1 MAEIPREVLRWLL
14 TLDINLEHRNLKWCV
29 SNGILVAEILHN
41 YQPKTVNLGKFID
54 GQSIKVKLHNW
65 NMIQEIL
72 QRLCVYLPPDII
84 ECAAHNKRNAGI
96 ILLTTLHEIFSKK
109 KVKEGL
115 ANFDPTDLEYQ
126 FSLPIY
132 ARSCLAKFIKDNL
145 TSSEMETTP
154 DLFTNQKKVQ
164 LLALA
169 YKNMKIT
176 ERMEEPWRFKVSRSL
191 ASQCQR
197 SDSSKSNKKSHAEGA
212 GTMMCSEPIDET
224 LLNDD
229 VITIQPKQQ
238 TL

>member
-65 NMIQEIL
+65 NMIQEVL
-72 QRLCVYLPPDII
+72 QRSCIYLPPDII
-84 ECAAHNKRNAGI
+84 ESAAHNKRNAGI

-109 KVKEGL
+109 KVREGL

-126 FSLPIY
+126 FSLPFY

-145 TSSEMETTP
+145 TTSEMETTP

-176 ERMEEPWRFKVSRSL
+176 ERIEEPWRFRVSRSL
-191 ASQCQR
+191 ASQCRR
-197 SDSSKSNKKSHAEGA
+197 SEPSKSSKEPRLEGT
-212 GTMMCSEPIDET
+212 GTMICSETIDDT
-224 LLNDD
+224 DLF
-229 VITIQPKQQ
+229 
-238 TL
+238 

>member
-1 MAEIPREVLRWLL
+1 MAEISREVLRWLL

-65 NMIQEIL
+65 DMIQEIL
-72 QRLCVYLPPDII
+72 QRLCIYLPPDII

-109 KVKEGL
+109 KVKESL
-115 ANFDPTDLEYQ
+115 AKFDPTNLEYQ

-154 DLFTNQKKVQ
+154 DIFTNQKKVQ
-164 LLALA
+164 VLALA

-176 ERMEEPWRFKVSRSL
+176 ERMEEPWRFRSSRSL
-191 ASQCQR
+191 ASQCRR
-197 SDSSKSNKKSHAEGA
+197 SDSSKSNKKPRTERA
-212 GTMMCSEPIDET
+212 GTMICSEPIDEK
-224 LLNDD
+224 LFDD
-229 VITIQPKQQ
+229 NVITIKPKQS
-238 TL
+238 L